1 MIVELRQYTLHPGR
15 RDTLVDVF
23 DRHLV
28 DGQEAAGMRIVGQF
42 RDLDDPDR
50 FVWVRA
56 FPDMD
61 RRAESLAGFYGGP
74 VWKAHSATA
83 NATMIDSDD
92 VLLLHPI
99 VDFPDPSP
107 DPGAPR
113 PPGSVL
119 LAGVC
124 LTERPGERPGE
135 FERSVAPALAE
146 AGGPPLAWFETE
158 HSPNTFPALPV
169 REGVDAF
176 VWFARFDA
184 VDLLDKHIAAAS
196 GLLPAATTFLRLS
209 PTDRS
214 RLR

>member
-61 RRAESLAGFYGGP
+61 HRARSLAAFYGGP

-99 VDFPDPSP
+99 VDLPDQPQR
-107 DPGAPR
+107 PGPPR
-113 PPGSVL
+113 PPGSVV

-124 LTERPGERPGE
+124 LTDRPGE
-135 FERSVAPALAE
+135 FESVAPALAE

-158 HSPNTFPALPV
+158 HAPNTFPALPV

-176 VWFARFDA
+176 VWFARFGA
-184 VDLLDKHIAAAS
+184 VDLLDKHLAVAR
-196 GLLPAATTFLRLS
+196 GLLPASTSFLRLS